1 MKATPSEKR
10 GSVSRSRSLTD
21 EILEEMTTILV
32 AAQNITLRAQ
42 DATDITRTD
51 RETIIRASTR
61 ISSQADTILAWL
73 FETPLDTT
81 RH

>member
-1 MKATPSEKR
+1 MKATPSEPR
-10 GSVSRSRSLTD
+10 GSVSRPRSLTD
-21 EILEEMTTILV
+21 EILDEMTTILV

-42 DATDITRTD
+42 DATDIAGTD
-51 RETIIRASTR
+51 RETILRASTR
-61 ISSQADTILAWL
+61 ISSQADAILAWL